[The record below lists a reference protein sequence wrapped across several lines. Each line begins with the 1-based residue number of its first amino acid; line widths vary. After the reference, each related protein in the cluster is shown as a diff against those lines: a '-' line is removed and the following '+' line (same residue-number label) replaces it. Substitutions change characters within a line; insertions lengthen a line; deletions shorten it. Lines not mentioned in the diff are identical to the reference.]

1 MTKKKTKEQF
11 IKEARAVH
19 GDFYDYSKV
28 DYVDSYTNVTIT
40 CPIHGDFPQT
50 PKSHLHG
57 SRCPDCAMESSTKN
71 RSFTREQFIAKAI
84 EKHGDK
90 YDYSKVKYVNTMT
103 KVVIGCPIHGDIK
116 ITPSEHIRTVGCGK
130 CGRIKGHKSLLKT
143 TEQFIEEARAVHGD
157 YYDYSKVNY
166 VDAKTPVIITCP
178 VHGDFP
184 QKPYLHLQGHGCW
197 PCSKGIMTEAEFIE
211 KARAK
216 FGDRFDY
223 SLVKITG
230 NQTKVKIICPV
241 HGVIEQTPYN
251 HLKCKSGCYK
261 CSGLGGYTTE
271 DFIRL
276 SKERN
281 GDRYDYS
288 LTEYKG
294 SLEDVTLICRK
305 HGPFKVN
312 AENHLHHG
320 QGCRICNL
328 GSRTTEEFIEDA
340 RKVHGD
346 YYDYSKSVYMGI
358 EKPIIITCPK
368 HGDFETTPHE
378 HLRGGNCAKC
388 NMSRGEERVELYLQ
402 RHNVKYIHCKDIKS
416 PLATG
421 PKKIFNVDFALLDD
435 KDDIYMIIEY
445 NGRQHYESIA
455 FMGGDE
461 NFDAQQARDAALR
474 RYCHEEK
481 IRLLEIPYTD
491 FDRIEEILEQEL

>member
-1 MTKKKTKEQF
+1 MTKKLTQEEF
-11 IKEARAVH
+11 IKRVRALY
-19 GDFYDYSKV
+19 GDAYDF
-28 DYVDSYTNVTIT
+28 TISEYINT
-40 CPIHGDFPQT
+40 ETDIKFICPIHG
-50 PKSHLHG
+50 
-57 SRCPDCAMESSTKN
+57 E
-71 RSFTREQFIAKAI
+71 
-84 EKHGDK
+84 
-90 YDYSKVKYVNTMT
+90 VKKRPADLMRG
-103 KVVIGCPIHGDIK
+103 KGCP
-116 ITPSEHIRTVGCGK
+116 K
-130 CGRIKGHKSLLKT
+130 CGRIKGHKSQLKT

-184 QKPYLHLQGHGCW
+184 QKPYVHLRGHGCW
-197 PCSKGIMTEAEFIE
+197 SCSKGIMTEAEFIE
-211 KARAK
+211 KARDK

-251 HLKCKSGCYK
+251 HLKYKSGCYK
-261 CSGLGGYTTE
+261 CSCQKGYTTE
-271 DFIRL
+271 DFIRK

-281 GDRYDYS
+281 GERYDYS
-288 LTEYKG
+288 LTEYNG

-312 AENHLHHG
+312 AESHLHHG

-328 GSRTTEEFIEDA
+328 GSRTTEEFIEEA
-340 RKVHGD
+340 RKAHGD
-346 YYDYSKSVYMGI
+346 YYDYSKSKYVGI

-378 HLRGGNCAKC
+378 HLRGGNCPKC
-388 NMSRGEERVELYLQ
+388 NMSRGEERIELYLKD
-402 RHNVKYIHCKDIKS
+402 HNVKYCHCKDIKS
-416 PLATG
+416 LLATG

-445 NGRQHYESIA
+445 NGKQHYESIA

-461 NFDAQQARDAALR
+461 NFAAQQARDAALR
-474 RYCHEEK
+474 RYCEEKK

-491 FDRIEEILEQEL
+491 FDRIEEILEHEL

>member
-1 MTKKKTKEQF
+1 MTKKLTKEEF
-11 IKEARAVH
+11 IKRVRALY
-19 GDFYDYSKV
+19 GDAYDF
-28 DYVDSYTNVTIT
+28 TISEYINT
-40 CPIHGDFPQT
+40 ETDIKFICPIHG
-50 PKSHLHG
+50 
-57 SRCPDCAMESSTKN
+57 E
-71 RSFTREQFIAKAI
+71 
-84 EKHGDK
+84 
-90 YDYSKVKYVNTMT
+90 VKKRPADLMRG
-103 KVVIGCPIHGDIK
+103 KGCP
-116 ITPSEHIRTVGCGK
+116 K
-130 CGRIKGHKSLLKT
+130 CGRIKGHKSQFKT

-184 QKPYLHLQGHGCW
+184 QKPYVHLQGHGCW

-211 KARAK
+211 KARDK

-251 HLKCKSGCYK
+251 HLKYKSGCYK
-261 CSGLGGYTTE
+261 CSGQKGYTTE
-271 DFIRL
+271 DFIRK

-281 GDRYDYS
+281 GERYDYS
-288 LTEYKG
+288 LTEYNG

-328 GSRTTEEFIEDA
+328 GSRTTEEFIEEA
-340 RKVHGD
+340 RKAHGD
-346 YYDYSKSVYMGI
+346 YYDYSKSEYVGI

-378 HLRGGNCAKC
+378 HLRGGNCPKC
-388 NMSRGEERVELYLQ
+388 NMSRGEERIELYLKD
-402 RHNVKYIHCKDIKS
+402 HNVKYCHCKDIKS
-416 PLATG
+416 SLATG

-435 KDDIYMIIEY
+435 KDDTYMIIEY
-445 NGRQHYESIA
+445 NGKQHYESIA

-461 NFDAQQARDAALR
+461 NFAAQQARDAALR
-474 RYCHEEK
+474 RYCEEKK

-491 FDRIEEILEQEL
+491 FNRIEEILEREL

>member
-1 MTKKKTKEQF
+1 MTKKLTQEEF
-11 IKEARAVH
+11 IKRVRALY
-19 GDFYDYSKV
+19 GDAYDF
-28 DYVDSYTNVTIT
+28 TISEYINT
-40 CPIHGDFPQT
+40 ETDIKFICPIHG
-50 PKSHLHG
+50 
-57 SRCPDCAMESSTKN
+57 E
-71 RSFTREQFIAKAI
+71 
-84 EKHGDK
+84 
-90 YDYSKVKYVNTMT
+90 VKKRPADLMRG
-103 KVVIGCPIHGDIK
+103 KGCP
-116 ITPSEHIRTVGCGK
+116 K
-130 CGRIKGHKSLLKT
+130 CGRIKGHKSQLKT

-184 QKPYLHLQGHGCW
+184 QKPYVHLRGHGCW

-211 KARAK
+211 KARDK

-251 HLKCKSGCYK
+251 HLKYKSGCYK
-261 CSGLGGYTTE
+261 CSGQKGYTTE
-271 DFIRL
+271 DFIRK

-281 GDRYDYS
+281 GERYDYS
-288 LTEYKG
+288 LTEYNG

-328 GSRTTEEFIEDA
+328 GSRTTEEFIEEA

-346 YYDYSKSVYMGI
+346 YYDYSKSEYVGI

-378 HLRGGNCAKC
+378 HLRGGNCPKC
-388 NMSRGEERVELYLQ
+388 NMSRGEERIELYLKD
-402 RHNVKYIHCKDIKS
+402 HNVKYCHCKDIKS
-416 PLATG
+416 SLATG

-435 KDDIYMIIEY
+435 KDNTYMIIEY
-445 NGRQHYESIA
+445 NGKQHYESIA

-461 NFDAQQARDAALR
+461 NFAAQQARDAALR
-474 RYCHEEK
+474 RYCEEKK

-491 FDRIEEILEQEL
+491 FDRIEEILEHEL